1 MNGKRQLSGL
11 KRVDFSKKT
20 DKQKIKYLV
29 NKYELLG
36 YAIPSYLKGQ
46 KLTKSQLNSA
56 INKITTGLNS
66 VIKKEERAR
75 KTQSKSIDYQ
85 YEQTLKK
92 YNKTVE
98 ETLEALKTMGLPKM
112 QIDYLT
118 GKDIFLSYYD
128 KKSFF
133 YDAVPV
139 QKLENIIITD
149 NKTKK
154 EMIKKFKQ
162 DMKQIQFKNVYK
174 TLTDSTE
181 NDTWFENEF
190 MSSPT
195 IQLSCMPYVQE
206 MIRAEYN
213 SLSPLQRDLWI
224 KEVLRE
230 LLDRYP
236 EDSIVGNEERVER
249 GIYEAVTSSIQK
261 YHGLNEM
268 KGVYE

>member
-36 YAIPSYLKGQ
+36 YAIPTYLKG
-46 KLTKSQLNSA
+46 KTLTKGQLNQA

-75 KTQSKSIDYQ
+75 KTRNKSIDYQ

-98 ETLEALKTMGLPKM
+98 ETLQALKTMDLPKM
-112 QIDYLT
+112 QVDYLS

-133 YDAVPV
+133 YDGVPV

-162 DMKQIQFKNVYK
+162 DMKQIKFINVYK

-181 NDTWFENEF
+181 SDSWFENEF

-195 IQLSCMPYVQE
+195 IQLACKPYVQE
-206 MIRAEYN
+206 MIRSEYN
-213 SLSPLQRDLWI
+213 SLSPLQKDMWI

-236 EDSIVGNEERVER
+236 EDSIVGNEEKIETS
-249 GIYEAVTSSIQK
+249 IYDTVTQSIQK
-261 YHGLNEM
+261 YKALGEM

>member
-1 MNGKRQLSGL
+1 MNAKRQLSGL

-20 DKQKIKYLV
+20 DKQTIKYITK
-29 NKYELLG
+29 KYELLG

-66 VIKKEERAR
+66 VIKKEERVR
-75 KTQSKSIDYQ
+75 KTQSKSLDYQ
-85 YEQTLKK
+85 YNQTLKK

-98 ETLEALKTMGLPKM
+98 QTLKALETMGLPKM

-133 YDAVPV
+133 YDGVPV

-149 NKTKK
+149 NKTKR

-181 NDTWFENEF
+181 SDKWFEEEF

-195 IQLSCMPYVQE
+195 IQLSCKPYVQE

-213 SLSPLQRDLWI
+213 NLSPLQRDLWI
-224 KEVLRE
+224 KEVLRD

-236 EDSIVGNEERVER
+236 EDSIVGNEEKIEI
-249 GIYEAVTSSIQK
+249 GIYNAVTSSLRK
-261 YHGLNEM
+261 YKGLNEM
-268 KGVYE
+268 KGVYD

>member
-1 MNGKRQLSGL
+1 MNAKRQLSGL
-11 KRVDFSKKT
+11 KRADFSKKSS
-20 DKQKIKYLV
+20 KQTIKYLV
-29 NKYELLG
+29 KKYELLG
-36 YAIPSYLKGQ
+36 YAIPSYLQG
-46 KLTKSQLNSA
+46 KSLSKTQLNQA
-56 INKITTGLNS
+56 ISKITTGLNS
-66 VIKKEERAR
+66 AIKKEEKAR
-75 KTQSKSIDYQ
+75 KKYKSSIDYQ
-85 YEQTLKK
+85 YNQTLKK

-112 QIDYLT
+112 QVDYLS

-133 YDAVPV
+133 YDGVPV

-162 DMKQIQFKNVYK
+162 DMKQIKFINVYK
-174 TLTDSTE
+174 TLTDSSE
-181 NDTWFENEF
+181 SDAWFNEEF

-195 IQLSCMPYVQE
+195 IQLSCKPYVQE
-206 MIRAEYN
+206 MIRSEYN
-213 SLSPLQRDLWI
+213 SLSPMQKDMWI

-236 EDSIVGNEERVER
+236 EDSIVGNEEKIETS
-249 GIYEAVTSSIQK
+249 IYDTVTRSLQK
-261 YHGLNEM
+261 YKSLSEM

>member
-1 MNGKRQLSGL
+1 MNAKRQLSGL
-11 KRVDFSKKT
+11 RRADFSKKSS
-20 DKQKIKYLV
+20 KQTIKYLV
-29 NKYELLG
+29 KKYELLG
-36 YAIPSYLKGQ
+36 YAIPNYLKGQ

-56 INKITTGLNS
+56 INRITKGLNS
-66 VIKKEERAR
+66 IIKKEEAK
-75 KTQSKSIDYQ
+75 KTAKKSIDYQ
-85 YEQTLKK
+85 YTQVIKK

-98 ETLEALKTMGLPKM
+98 QTLEALKTMGLPQM

-118 GKDIFLSYYD
+118 GKDVFLSYYD

-133 YDAVPV
+133 YDGVPV
-139 QKLENIIITD
+139 QKLENIVITD
-149 NKTKK
+149 NKTKR

-162 DMKQIQFKNVYK
+162 DMKQIKFANVYK

-181 NDTWFENEF
+181 NDAWFENEF

-195 IQLSCMPYVQE
+195 IQLSCKPYIQE

-213 SLSPLQRDLWI
+213 ALSPLQRDLWI

-236 EDSIVGNEERVER
+236 EDSITGNEERVER
-249 GIYEAVTSSIQK
+249 AIYEVVTSSIQK

-268 KGVYE
+268 RGVYD

>member
-1 MNGKRQLSGL
+1 MNAKRQLSGL
-11 KRVDFSKKT
+11 KRADFSKKSS
-20 DKQKIKYLV
+20 KQTIKYLV
-29 NKYELLG
+29 KKYELLG
-36 YAIPSYLKGQ
+36 YAIPSYLQGKTLS
-46 KLTKSQLNSA
+46 KTQLNQA
-56 INKITTGLNS
+56 ISKITTGLNS
-66 VIKKEERAR
+66 AIKKEEKAR
-75 KTQSKSIDYQ
+75 KKYKSSIDYQ
-85 YEQTLKK
+85 YNQTLKK

-98 ETLEALKTMGLPKM
+98 ETMKALHTMQLPQM
-112 QIDYLT
+112 QVDYLS

-133 YDAVPV
+133 YDGVPV

-162 DMKQIQFKNVYK
+162 DMKQIKFINVYK
-174 TLTDSTE
+174 TLTDSSE
-181 NDTWFENEF
+181 SDAWFNEEF

-195 IQLSCMPYVQE
+195 IQLSCKPYVQE
-206 MIRAEYN
+206 MIRSEYN
-213 SLSPLQRDLWI
+213 SLSPMQKDMWI

-236 EDSIVGNEERVER
+236 EDSIVGNEEKIETS
-249 GIYEAVTSSIQK
+249 IYDTVTRSLQK
-261 YHGLNEM
+261 YKSLSEM

>member
-1 MNGKRQLSGL
+1 MNGKRQLSAL
-11 KRVDFSKKT
+11 KRVDFTKKT

-36 YAIPSYLKGQ
+36 YAIPNYLKG
-46 KLTKSQLNSA
+46 KTLTKSQLNQA

-66 VIKKEERAR
+66 VIKKEEVAR
-75 KTQSKSIDYQ
+75 KKRNNSIDYQ
-85 YEQTLKK
+85 YNQVIKK
-92 YNKTVE
+92 YNKTVDQ
-98 ETLEALKTMGLPKM
+98 TLQALETMGLPKL
-112 QIDYLT
+112 QVDYLT
-118 GKDIFLSYYD
+118 GKDIFLTYYD

-133 YDAVPV
+133 YDGVPV

-162 DMKQIQFKNVYK
+162 DMKQIKFINVYR

-181 NDTWFENEF
+181 NDSWFENEF

-213 SLSPLQRDLWI
+213 SLSPLQKDLWI

-268 KGVYE
+268 KGVYD

>member
-1 MNGKRQLSGL
+1 MNAKRQLSGL
-11 KRVDFSKKT
+11 KKVDFSKKT
-20 DKQKIKYLV
+20 DKQTIKYLTK
-29 NKYELLG
+29 KYELLG
-36 YAIPSYLKGQ
+36 YTIPSYLKGQ

-56 INKITTGLNS
+56 INRITKGLNS
-66 VIKKEERAR
+66 IIKKEEAK
-75 KTQSKSIDYQ
+75 KTSKKSIDYQ
-85 YEQTLKK
+85 YKQVIKK

-98 ETLEALKTMGLPKM
+98 QTLEALKTMGLPQM

-133 YDAVPV
+133 YDGVPV

-174 TLTDSTE
+174 TLTDSRE
-181 NDTWFENEF
+181 NDKWFEEEF

-195 IQLSCMPYVQE
+195 IQLSCKPYIQE
-206 MIRAEYN
+206 MIRTEYN

-249 GIYEAVTSSIQK
+249 GIYEAVTSSLRK
-261 YHGLNEM
+261 YHGLDEM
-268 KGVYE
+268 RGVYD

>member
-1 MNGKRQLSGL
+1 MNAKRQLSGL
-11 KRVDFSKKT
+11 KRADFSKKT
-20 DKQKIKYLV
+20 SKQTIKYLR

-36 YAIPSYLKGQ
+36 YAIPSYLQGKT
-46 KLTKSQLNSA
+46 LTKTQLNQA

-66 VIKKEERAR
+66 VIKKEERAK
-75 KTQSKSIDYQ
+75 KTQSKSLDYQ
-85 YEQTLKK
+85 YNQVLKK

-98 ETLEALKTMGLPKM
+98 QTIEALHTMGLPKM

-133 YDAVPV
+133 YDGVPV

-149 NKTKK
+149 NKTKR

-162 DMKQIQFKNVYK
+162 DMKQIEFKNVYK
-174 TLTDSTE
+174 TLTDSGE
-181 NDTWFENEF
+181 NDKWFEEEF

-195 IQLSCMPYVQE
+195 IQLSCKPYVQE

-213 SLSPLQRDLWI
+213 NLSPLQRDLWI

-236 EDSIVGNEERVER
+236 EDSIVGNEEKIEI
-249 GIYEAVTSSIQK
+249 GIYNTVTNSLRK
-261 YHGLNEM
+261 YKGLNEM
-268 KGVYE
+268 KGVYD

>member
-98 ETLEALKTMGLPKM
+98 ETMKALHTMKLPQM
-112 QIDYLT
+112 QIDYLS

-133 YDAVPV
+133 YDGVPV

-149 NKTKK
+149 NKTKR

-162 DMKQIQFKNVYK
+162 DMKQIKFINVYK
-174 TLTDSTE
+174 TLTDSSE
-181 NDTWFENEF
+181 SDAWFNEEF

-195 IQLSCMPYVQE
+195 IQLSCKPYVQE
-206 MIRAEYN
+206 MIRSEYN
-213 SLSPLQRDLWI
+213 SLSPLQKDMWI

-236 EDSIVGNEERVER
+236 EDSIVGNEEKIETS
-249 GIYEAVTSSIQK
+249 IYDTITQSIQK
-261 YHGLNEM
+261 YKSLYAM

>member
-1 MNGKRQLSGL
+1 MNAKRQLSGL
-11 KRVDFSKKT
+11 KRADFSKKSS
-20 DKQKIKYLV
+20 KQTIKYLV
-29 NKYELLG
+29 KKYELLG
-36 YAIPSYLKGQ
+36 YAIPSYLQG
-46 KLTKSQLNSA
+46 KSLSKTQLNQA
-56 INKITTGLNS
+56 ISKITTGLNS
-66 VIKKEERAR
+66 AIKKEEKAR
-75 KTQSKSIDYQ
+75 KKYKSSIDYQ
-85 YEQTLKK
+85 YNQTLKK

-98 ETLEALKTMGLPKM
+98 ETMKALHTMQLPQM
-112 QIDYLT
+112 QIDYLS

-133 YDAVPV
+133 YDGVPV

-162 DMKQIQFKNVYK
+162 DMKQIKFINVYK
-174 TLTDSTE
+174 TLTDSSE
-181 NDTWFENEF
+181 SDAWFNEEF

-195 IQLSCMPYVQE
+195 IQLSCKPYVQE
-206 MIRAEYN
+206 MIRSEYN
-213 SLSPLQRDLWI
+213 SLSPMQKDMWI

-236 EDSIVGNEERVER
+236 EDSIVGNEEKIETS
-249 GIYEAVTSSIQK
+249 IYDTVTRSLQK
-261 YHGLNEM
+261 YKSLSEM

>member
-1 MNGKRQLSGL
+1 MNAKRQLSGL
-11 KRVDFSKKT
+11 RRADFSKKN

-36 YAIPSYLKGQ
+36 YAIPSYLQGKS
-46 KLTKSQLNSA
+46 LSKSQLNQA

-66 VIKKEERAR
+66 AIKKEEKER
-75 KTQSKSIDYQ
+75 KKYKSSIDYQ
-85 YEQTLKK
+85 YNQVIKK
-92 YNKTVE
+92 YNKEVDI
-98 ETLEALKTMGLPKM
+98 TLEALKTMDLPKM

-133 YDAVPV
+133 YDGVPV
-139 QKLENIIITD
+139 QHLDNIIIED
-149 NKTKK
+149 NKTKR

-162 DMKQIQFKNVYK
+162 DMKQIKFANVYK
-174 TLTDSTE
+174 TLTDSRE
-181 NDTWFENEF
+181 NDTWFESEF

-195 IQLSCMPYVQE
+195 IQLTCKPYIQE

-236 EDSIVGNEERVER
+236 EDSIVGNEERVEQ
-249 GIYEAVTSSIQK
+249 GIYEAVTSSLRK
-261 YHGLNEM
+261 YHGLDEM
-268 KGVYE
+268 RGVYD

>member
-1 MNGKRQLSGL
+1 
-11 KRVDFSKKT
+11 
-20 DKQKIKYLV
+20 
-29 NKYELLG
+29 
-36 YAIPSYLKGQ
+36 
-46 KLTKSQLNSA
+46 
-56 INKITTGLNS
+56 
-66 VIKKEERAR
+66 
-75 KTQSKSIDYQ
+75 
-85 YEQTLKK
+85 
-92 YNKTVE
+92 
-98 ETLEALKTMGLPKM
+98 MGLPKM

-133 YDAVPV
+133 YDGVPV

-149 NKTKK
+149 NKTKR

-162 DMKQIQFKNVYK
+162 DMKQIKFANVYK

-195 IQLSCMPYVQE
+195 IQLSCKPYIQE

-236 EDSIVGNEERVER
+236 EDGIVGNEERVEK
-249 GIYEAVTSSIQK
+249 GIYETVTQSLQK
-261 YHGLNEM
+261 YHGLKEM
-268 KGVYE
+268 KGVYD

>member
-98 ETLEALKTMGLPKM
+98 ETMKALHTMKLPQM
-112 QIDYLT
+112 QIDYLS

-133 YDAVPV
+133 YDGVPV

-149 NKTKK
+149 NKTKR

-162 DMKQIQFKNVYK
+162 DMKQIKFINVYK
-174 TLTDSTE
+174 TLTDSSE
-181 NDTWFENEF
+181 SDAWFNEEF

-195 IQLSCMPYVQE
+195 IQLSCKPYVQE
-206 MIRAEYN
+206 MIRSEYN
-213 SLSPLQRDLWI
+213 SLSPLQKDIWI

-236 EDSIVGNEERVER
+236 EDSIVGNEEKIETS
-249 GIYEAVTSSIQK
+249 IYDTVTQSIQK
-261 YHGLNEM
+261 YKSLYAM